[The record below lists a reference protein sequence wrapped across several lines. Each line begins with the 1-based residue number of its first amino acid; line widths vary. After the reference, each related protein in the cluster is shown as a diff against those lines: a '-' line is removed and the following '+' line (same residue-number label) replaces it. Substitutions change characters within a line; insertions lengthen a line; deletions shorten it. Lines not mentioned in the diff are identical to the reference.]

1 MNQRKIDF
9 NVPKFNTFNWLVFI
23 KIKVSN
29 KTNVYIFGKKQN
41 RLWIIFF
48 AFQNYEKNAIYQ

>member
-9 NVPKFNTFNWLVFI
+9 NVPKFNTFNRLVFI

-29 KTNVYIFGKKQN
+29 KINVHIFGKKRN
-41 RLWIIFF
+41 KL
-48 AFQNYEKNAIYQ
+48 